1 MVFIDV
7 RNVERTVDVVRNK
20 ITLFISSLA
29 GGGSE
34 GVCVNVANGLAD
46 HGWQVD
52 LVVLH
57 TNNSA
62 YLKRVSHKV
71 NLVVL
76 GIDHARHAPLPLLR
90 YIRQHKPEK
99 MLVFNYEL
107 AVLAVMLRSLF
118 RFKTKIIAR
127 NINTFSKNTTQ
138 PQGIWQRYIVTPLI
152 NHFYGKCDHI
162 INQCQ
167 AMRDDLISV
176 FPNLADKTSVI
187 YNPVA
192 KHVEDYAK
200 AYDLTQVEKQDYL
213 LCVGRLEKQKAFHYA
228 IEGFAGIANDFPT
241 LRLKIVGQGSLEQSL
256 KQCAQDLGVADRVD
270 FEGFQ
275 ADMIPYYLHAKA
287 TLLTSLYEGFPNVL
301 IESITL
307 GTPVVAFD
315 CPSGPREIIQE
326 GVNGYLADYQ
336 LVASLERKCRL
347 VLEDKIDNVLVRA
360 SASGYQVA
368 TFILSLIKVI

>member
-1 MVFIDV
+1 MF
-7 RNVERTVDVVRNK
+7 ESK
-20 ITLFISSLA
+20 EITLFISSLA
-29 GGGSE
+29 GGGAE
-34 GVCVNVANGLAD
+34 GVCVNIANGLAD
-46 HGWQVD
+46 NGWQVN
-52 LVVLH
+52 LLVLH
-57 TNNSA
+57 TNNAA
-62 YLKRVSHKV
+62 YIERVSPKV
-71 NLVVL
+71 NLVEL
-76 GIDHARHAPLPLLR
+76 GVNHARHAPLPLLR

-107 AVLAVMLRSLF
+107 AVLTVMLRSLF

-138 PQGIWQRYIVTPLI
+138 PQGYWQHYIVKPLI

-176 FPNLADKTSVI
+176 FPHLADKTSVI

-192 KHVEDYAK
+192 KHVEEYARANDLSK
-200 AYDLTQVEKQDYL
+200 AGKQNYL
-213 LCVGRLEKQKAFHYA
+213 LCVGRLEEQKAFHYA
-228 IEGFAGIANDFPT
+228 IEGFAGIANEFSS

-256 KQCAQDLGVADRVD
+256 KQCAQDFGVANRVD

-275 ADMIPYYLHAKA
+275 ADMIPYYLHARA

-307 GTPVVAFD
+307 GTPVIAFD

-326 GVNGYLADYQ
+326 GVNGYLVDYLSVQ
-336 LVASLERKCRL
+336 DLQDETKKLL
-347 VLEDKIDNVLVRA
+347 IQKIDDTSVKISTRLYCLKTVVEHY
-360 SASGYQVA
+360 SITVSC
-368 TFILSLIKVI
+368 I

>member
-1 MVFIDV
+1 M
-7 RNVERTVDVVRNK
+7 NNKK
-20 ITLFISSLA
+20 ITLLISSLA
-29 GGGSE
+29 GGGAE

-46 HGWQVD
+46 NGWQVN
-52 LVVLH
+52 LLVLH
-57 TNNSA
+57 TNNAA
-62 YLKRVSHKV
+62 YLKRVSPKV

-76 GIDHARHAPLPLLR
+76 GVNHARHALLPLLR
-90 YIRQHKPEK
+90 YIRQHKPKK

-107 AVLAVMLRSLF
+107 AVLTVMLRSLF
-118 RFKTKIIAR
+118 RFNTKIIAR
-127 NINTFSKNTTQ
+127 NINTISQKRKQ
-138 PQGIWQRYIVTPLI
+138 HIGLWRKLVVKPLI
-152 NHFYGKCDHI
+152 DRFYGQCDHI

-200 AYDLTQVEKQDYL
+200 AHDLTQVEKQDYL

-228 IEGFAGIANDFPT
+228 IEGFAGIANEFPNI
-241 LRLKIVGQGSLEQSL
+241 RLKIVGQGSLEQSL
-256 KQCAQDLGVADRVD
+256 KQCAQDFGVADRVD

-326 GVNGYLADYQ
+326 GVNGYLVEYQ
-336 LVASLERKCRL
+336 SVQALEKGCRSLLLSHPASKSVQLSSSEYFSSNIITIYEAVIDDL
-347 VLEDKIDNVLVRA
+347 IVLK
-360 SASGYQVA
+360 
-368 TFILSLIKVI
+368 

>member
-1 MVFIDV
+1 MVV
-7 RNVERTVDVVRNK
+7 ASKR
-20 ITLFISSLA
+20 ITLLISSLA
-29 GGGSE
+29 GGGAE

-46 HGWQVD
+46 NGWQVD
-52 LVVLH
+52 LLVLH
-57 TNNSA
+57 TNNAA
-62 YLKRVSHKV
+62 YLERVSPKV

-76 GIDHARHAPLPLLR
+76 GVNHARHAPLPLLR

-107 AVLAVMLRSLF
+107 AVLTVMLRSLL

-138 PQGIWQRYIVTPLI
+138 PQGIWRRYIVTPLI
-152 NHFYGKCDHI
+152 NHFYGQCDHI

-167 AMRDDLISV
+167 AMRDDLIAV
-176 FPNLADKTSVI
+176 FPHLADKTSVI

-200 AYDLTQVEKQDYL
+200 AHDLSKVEKQDYL

-228 IEGFAGIANDFPT
+228 IEGFAGIANEFPN

-315 CPSGPREIIQE
+315 CPSGPKEIIQE
-326 GVNGYLADYQ
+326 GVNGYLADYLSIDDLQ
-336 LVASLERKCRL
+336 KACRTSLDNPLARETVQASAYKYFGSDVISNYESILVAL
-347 VLEDKIDNVLVRA
+347 D
-360 SASGYQVA
+360 
-368 TFILSLIKVI
+368 

>member
-1 MVFIDV
+1 M
-7 RNVERTVDVVRNK
+7 NNK
-20 ITLFISSLA
+20 KTTLLISSLA
-29 GGGSE
+29 GGGAE

-46 HGWQVD
+46 NGWQVD
-52 LVVLH
+52 LLVLH
-57 TNNSA
+57 TNNAA
-62 YLKRVSHKV
+62 YLERVSPKV

-76 GIDHARHAPLPLLR
+76 GVNHARYAPFPLLR

-107 AVLAVMLRSLF
+107 AVLTVMLRSLF

-127 NINTFSKNTTQ
+127 NINTISQNRKQ
-138 PQGIWQRYIVTPLI
+138 HVGIWRKLVVKPLI
-152 NHFYGKCDHI
+152 DRYYGQCDHI

-167 AMRDDLISV
+167 AMRDDLIAV
-176 FPNLADKTSVI
+176 FPHLADKTSVI

-200 AYDLTQVEKQDYL
+200 SHDLSKVEKQDYL

-228 IEGFAGIANDFPT
+228 IEGLAGIANEFPN

-256 KQCAQDLGVADRVD
+256 KQCAQDFGVADRVD

-275 ADMIPYYLHAKA
+275 ANMIPYYLHAKA

-326 GVNGYLADYQ
+326 GVNGYLVEYQ
-336 LVASLERKCRL
+336 SVKNLQKGCRSLLLSSQCREAVQMSSSEYFSSNIITIYEAVIYNL
-347 VLEDKIDNVLVRA
+347 TVLK
-360 SASGYQVA
+360 
-368 TFILSLIKVI
+368 